1 MVAIVDTAPPL
12 ARDNSAVQ
20 DGPGSRDPGSR
31 DPASRDDVGAGAKS
45 AQAFRLRVLSALVL
59 APLGLAAAWFGP
71 PLLSVVVAIAAG
83 LMAWEWGRLCRIGTP
98 ILTGIV
104 VIVVASVIAATL
116 GIPRIGLAVAVL
128 GSIAAAVASRGSG
141 EAVLVGCGMLWIAVP
156 SMALIWVALDPDAG
170 VGRNTVLWILAVVWA
185 TDIGA
190 YAAGR
195 TFGGARLAPRLSPNK
210 TWSGLI
216 GGVVCAAAAGVV
228 VALFVDSTIIVTISL
243 LSGILAVVAQIGD
256 LAESMAKRHF
266 GVKDSSGLIPGHGGL
281 LDRFDGMLTV
291 IPAVALLSL
300 FGGGSVL
307 TWR

>member
-12 ARDNSAVQ
+12 ARDSAAAH
-20 DGPGSRDPGSR
+20 DGPGSRDDGR
-31 DPASRDDVGAGAKS
+31 AAAKS
-45 AQAFRLRVLSALVL
+45 AQALRQRVLSALVL
-59 APLGLAAAWFGP
+59 APIGLAAAWFGP

-83 LMAWEWGRLCRIGTP
+83 LMAWEWGRLCRTGAP

-116 GIPRIGLAVAVL
+116 GTPRIGLAIAVL
-128 GSIAAAVASRGSG
+128 GGTAAAAASRDSG
-141 EAVLVGCGMLWIAVP
+141 RAVLVGCGILWIAVP
-156 SMALIWVALDPDAG
+156 SLALIWLALDPDPG

-195 TFGGARLAPRLSPNK
+195 SFGGPRLAPRLSPNK

-216 GGVVCAAAAGVV
+216 GGVLCAAAVGGI
-228 VALFVDSTIIVTISL
+228 VALLVNSTIVITILL
-243 LSGILAVVAQIGD
+243 LSGILALVAQIGD

-266 GVKDSSGLIPGHGGL
+266 GVKDTSGLIPGHGGL
-281 LDRFDGMLTV
+281 LDRFDGMLAV
-291 IPAVALLSL
+291 IPVVALLSL

>member
-1 MVAIVDTAPPL
+1 MAATADTAHPL
-12 ARDNSAVQ
+12 ARDSAAVQ
-20 DGPGSRDPGSR
+20 DGPGPRDEGR
-31 DPASRDDVGAGAKS
+31 AGAKS
-45 AQAFRLRVLSALVL
+45 AQALRQRVLSALVL
-59 APLGLAAAWFGP
+59 APVGLAAAWFGP
-71 PLLSVVVAIAAG
+71 PLLSAVVAVAAG
-83 LMAWEWGRLCRIGTP
+83 LMAWEWGRLCRVGAP

-104 VIVVASVIAATL
+104 VIVVASVIAAAL
-116 GIPRIGLAVAVL
+116 GIPRIGLVIAGL
-128 GSIAAAVASRGSG
+128 GSIAAAVASRDSG
-141 EAVLVGCGMLWIAVP
+141 RAVLVGCGILWIAVP
-156 SMALIWVALDPDAG
+156 SLALIWLALDPDPDI
-170 VGRNTVLWILAVVWA
+170 GRNTVLWLLAVVWA

-195 TFGGARLAPRLSPNK
+195 SFGGPRLAPRLSPNK

-216 GGVVCAAAAGVV
+216 GGVLCAAAVGGS
-228 VALFVDSTIIVTISL
+228 VALFVNSTLVITILL

-266 GVKDSSGLIPGHGGL
+266 GVKDTSGLIPGHGGL
-281 LDRFDGMLTV
+281 LDRLDGMLAV